1 MRHENEQPWP
11 ELRTVLL
18 PESGEQSD
26 SNDLAMT
33 IRELLHG
40 KAVSR
45 LRKQR
50 WWLKLVNLLK
60 RGHLQIP
67 ESLAP
72 RGNARIVTRK
82 EALDIVEKTKREFG
96 LGSVVLS
103 GGILKKGYSRNDI
116 DLLVDPSKD
125 DTTALRKMGEQIYR
139 DTGIKVDMFD
149 IRRGGRQLWW
159 TSDKYVKMS

>member
-103 GGILKKGYSRNDI
+103 GGTSKSIVTLVSRWICSTSVGGGGN
-116 DLLVDPSKD
+116 S
-125 DTTALRKMGEQIYR
+125 
-139 DTGIKVDMFD
+139 
-149 IRRGGRQLWW
+149 GGRPIN
-159 TSDKYVKMS
+159 MSRCLSLSFD

>member
-1 MRHENEQPWP
+1 
-11 ELRTVLL
+11 
-18 PESGEQSD
+18 
-26 SNDLAMT
+26 MT
-33 IRELLHG
+33 IRELSRR
-40 KAVSR
+40 KAVSWV
-45 LRKQR
+45 RKQR
-50 WWLKLVNLLK
+50 WWLKLVNILK
-60 RGHLQIP
+60 RGHLRIP

-72 RGNARIVTRK
+72 RGNARIVTRR

>member
-103 GGILKKGYSRNDI
+103 VGILTIKKKRNDI